1 MKPFA
6 IKLSLLLL
14 IIITKSSAQTINYTI
29 DKLLFKD
36 DFSTVL
42 DTTKWAVEKLPDNNE
57 KVFCSNGKLVLD
69 TYGGATVWYKKE
81 LYGNILISFKR
92 KVIMQGGNN
101 DRLSDFNQFWMATD
115 TIKNQLFK
123 RKATFNEYDSLSMYY
138 VGFGGNYNTTTRFR
152 KYNTLGEKKILG
164 EFTNAQHLL
173 QSNKEYTIKI
183 IILNG
188 VTQFL
193 VNDELYFSYKD
204 DSPLTHGYFAFRST
218 RSHQE
223 IDEVSIYS
231 LR

>member
-6 IKLSLLLL
+6 LKLSVLLL
-14 IIITKSSAQTINYTI
+14 IIITKLTAQTMDYTI

-36 DFSTVL
+36 DFSAVL
-42 DTTKWAVEKLPDNNE
+42 DTSKWGVEKLPTDSE
-57 KVFCSNGKLVLD
+57 KVFCNNGKLLLD
-69 TYGGATVWYKKE
+69 TYSGATVWYKKE
-81 LYGNILISFKR
+81 LRGNALISFKR
-92 KVIMQGGNN
+92 KVIVQGGHN

-115 TIKNQLFK
+115 TVKNQMFK
-123 RKATFNEYDSLSMYY
+123 RKGAFNEYDSLSMYY

-164 EFTNAQHLL
+164 EFTDSKHLL
-173 QSNKEYTIKI
+173 QPNKEYTIKI

-193 VNDELYFSYKD
+193 VDDELYFSYKD
-204 DSPLTHGYFAFRST
+204 DSPLMHGYFAFRST

-223 IDEVSIYS
+223 IDDIKIYS
-231 LR
+231 LK